1 MPDGARSDASEAKR
15 SDNAHRAAQLHLVTP
30 GGGFFAQDILAEDA
44 PEWEREL
51 AKSLLA
57 GAQLRA
63 ARANHGAKDR
73 RLGTSLGKYERLMQ
87 VLPSMRNFEPLR
99 FEGDLETSERNE
111 ILLIVIAEFIR
122 RQPKATGDLVK
133 GDTISGQVSGIKAIV
148 AEHLGR
154 PILAPTGGKTLAR
167 ELQQM
172 RLEDGPSADRAL
184 SLPLRGTHLDALAL
198 TSSGFDVRSPGWP
211 TARYA
216 LLRTMHQGLL
226 RGGEPGTLPGE
237 PFRPAHGVCWGDFT
251 WHDIATGTLLTQ
263 RDATTGALHWVL
275 IVRVRGIKDVMGKH
289 KKVPITIA
297 SKHPANGASGRD
309 VTCTYFAVLRLWEER
324 GGLVPHDA
332 RGSAPFF
339 VGPDG
344 STPVDTGV
352 ALGAITDAAR
362 ALGLNA
368 SAFGSSA
375 CRRGGATDLRDKL
388 GSAAGKQI
396 IVQRGRW
403 CATDIDEIYSRSS
416 LGEHV
421 TASVALSAGGGA
433 RSLEQVVPGW
443 VQPTHFGR

>member
-1 MPDGARSDASEAKR
+1 M
-15 SDNAHRAAQLHLVTP
+15 
-30 GGGFFAQDILAEDA
+30 
-44 PEWEREL
+44 
-51 AKSLLA
+51 
-57 GAQLRA
+57 
-63 ARANHGAKDR
+63 
-73 RLGTSLGKYERLMQ
+73 
-87 VLPSMRNFEPLR
+87 
-99 FEGDLETSERNE
+99 
-111 ILLIVIAEFIR
+111 
-122 RQPKATGDLVK
+122 
-133 GDTISGQVSGIKAIV
+133 
-148 AEHLGR
+148 
-154 PILAPTGGKTLAR
+154 
-167 ELQQM
+167 
-172 RLEDGPSADRAL
+172 
-184 SLPLRGTHLDALAL
+184 
-198 TSSGFDVRSPGWP
+198 
-211 TARYA
+211 
-216 LLRTMHQGLL
+216 
-226 RGGEPGTLPGE
+226 
-237 PFRPAHGVCWGDFT
+237 
-251 WHDIATGTLLTQ
+251 
-263 RDATTGALHWVL
+263 
-275 IVRVRGIKDVMGKH
+275 
-289 KKVPITIA
+289 
-297 SKHPANGASGRD
+297 
-309 VTCTYFAVLRLWEER
+309 LRLWEER
-324 GGLVPHDA
+324 EGLVPHDA